1 MGLLDKAAAA
11 GGNDTEDKKAKAAP
25 KAVPKA
31 KPVAKA
37 VAKAKP
43 AAKAVAK
50 AKPAANAKPAKAK
63 VPRARPAGLSGD
75 YELASGMNRR
85 ISWLVNFIVNFGVL
99 FAAIFIATS
108 DTGVVTT
115 ILFAVS
121 GGIIV
126 INVIF
131 IPMKFSRNIGQF
143 VSRTKYVRG
152 DGRDPLFLHGI
163 LVNSAGLAA
172 LIGLIMVG
180 TQFQNLSEDG
190 NTGAIVMFSLG
201 TVFMILWFIDRYL
214 RNGSEMSQG
223 VYDLLFG
230 AYLVKY
236 TPSEEEKATGIWAR
250 LENMGNFGDQLLE
263 RQEKRQAKIAA
274 KGAASSVEEENKDD
288 SSDESSDSKTE

>member
-11 GGNDTEDKKAKAAP
+11 GGNETGPAKAVA
-25 KAVPKA
+25 KA
-31 KPVAKA
+31 KPMAKA

-50 AKPAANAKPAKAK
+50 AKPAAKKTAKAK
-63 VPRARPAGLSGD
+63 VPRARPAELSGD
-75 YELASGMNRR
+75 YELASNVNRR

-121 GGIIV
+121 GGIIIV
-126 INVIF
+126 NVIF
-131 IPMKFSRNIGQF
+131 IPMKFSRNMGQF
-143 VSRTKYVRG
+143 VSRTKFVRG
-152 DGRDPLFLHGI
+152 DGKDPLFLHGI
-163 LVNSAGLAA
+163 LVNSVGLLA
-172 LIGLIMVG
+172 LIGLMMVG

-190 NTGAIVMFSLG
+190 NTTAIVMFSLG

-223 VYDLLFG
+223 LYDMLFG

-236 TPSEEEKATGIWAR
+236 IPTEEEKASGVWAR

-263 RQEKRQAKIAA
+263 RQEKRQAKAAA
-274 KGAASSVEEENKDD
+274 KEAAVKEAAAS
-288 SSDESSDSKTE
+288 ESTDTEAPE